1 MYRGDRERVM
11 TIPAPAQDL
20 NLLFVMSST
29 ANKEAIKTGV
39 EKRGYP
45 VTIVSS
51 KQEALDLLKQTHYHV
66 VVIDC
71 GVPEIEGYTLGL
83 AIRDLDKA
91 QQKYHVVIGLDEGP
105 KSTENRRWQ
114 HANMTDYCPK
124 PVSIKQ
130 IIDLVEKYKNEAS
143 DTYV

>member
-1 MYRGDRERVM
+1 M
-11 TIPAPAQDL
+11 TTPAPAQDL

-29 ANKEAIKTGV
+29 ANQEAIKTAV

-45 VTIVSS
+45 VAIVSN
-51 KQEALDLLKQTHYHV
+51 KPDALAKLKESHFHV
-66 VVIDC
+66 VIIDC
-71 GVPEIEGYTLGL
+71 SIPEIEGYTLGL

-91 QQKYHVVIGLDEGP
+91 QQKYHVVICLDEGP

-124 PVSIKQ
+124 PASIKQ
-130 IIDLVEKYKNEAS
+130 ILDLVEKYKNEAS